1 MYNIAVC
8 IPTYKRPVMFKGLIL
23 SISQVEINPALI
35 RELNI
40 LVVDNDKDKSAE
52 AITLELSERLQ
63 GFLKIEYHSCPVK
76 GLSNVRNELL
86 TRSIDLKADYLAFVD
101 DDEYVSP
108 QWLNELLKT
117 MITNK
122 GDVIMA
128 PVIAVL
134 QPGVSRYLS
143 CWFQKPFYVDNQRLD
158 HIRFGNLLISSRSV
172 TERNIRFDQRFNATG
187 GEDSYFGHQMIEQG
201 ASVYWSAGAVIFETI
216 PESRVRLNWL
226 FKRRFNGAL
235 TFTKILKIEKN
246 YLGLVKKIMVNIIYL
261 LTGFVALVLIPFP
274 VQKKYWGI
282 FKISESLG
290 GFAGLVNIPFRA
302 YA

>member
-8 IPTYKRPVMFKGLIL
+8 IPTYKRPEMFKKLIL
-23 SISQVEINPALI
+23 SISHIEINPALI
-35 RELNI
+35 RELNV

-52 AITLELSERLQ
+52 AATLELKERLQ

-86 TRSIDLKADYLAFVD
+86 TRSINLKADYLAYVD

-117 MITNK
+117 MISNK
-122 GDVIMA
+122 GDVIMG
-128 PVIAVL
+128 PVTAVL

-143 CWFQKPFYVDNQRLD
+143 SWFQKPAYVNNQRLQ
-158 HIRFGNLLISSRSV
+158 HIRFGNLLISSRSI

-187 GEDSYFGHQMIEQG
+187 GEDSYFGHQMIERG
-201 ASVYWSAGAVIFETI
+201 ASVYWSAGAVLFETI
-216 PESRVRLNWL
+216 PESRVRLSWL
-226 FKRRFNGAL
+226 FKRRFNGAF

-246 YLGLVKKIMVNIIYL
+246 YLGLAKKFLVNIIYL
-261 LTGFVALVLIPFP
+261 ITGCVALILVPFP
-274 VQKKYWGI
+274 IRKKYWGI

-290 GFAGLVNIPFRA
+290 GFAGLVNIPFQA